1 LILFFSLKKR
11 ERKTEEQAKLKAI
24 LSRYDRKEDERELA
38 ELKRRQKEA
47 REKADKEREV
57 EALHSSVCWIFFL

>member
-1 LILFFSLKKR
+1 MFFRNPYSAAFNRRSR
-11 ERKTEEQAKLKAI
+11 EEHKMEEQAKLNAI

-57 EALHSSVCWIFFL
+57 RF